1 MKNKKNPDNKIETQS
16 EVGQEQG
23 ESLEEKENVLKKM
36 RDIFGANTEKHSYNM
51 KSKET
56 IALLRGEYKG
66 EEAQEF
72 INKRLG
78 AGKEDDARVRLRGT
92 EHTFFL
98 TGSEAGGQFL
108 TEEISGETAEERK
121 ENLQLPPEN
130 NAEDLYKVHLTSPR
144 MVIESTVMPQEEWA
158 QKAGYTPR
166 EGMKQIYVPTKFGD
180 FTPVIEVLEQIEGKK
195 PHKTQRPMPEEND
208 RKNKD
213 GEEEEN

>member
-16 EVGQEQG
+16 EVGQEQS

-36 RDIFGANTEKHSYNM
+36 RDIFGANSEKHSYSM

-78 AGKEDDARVRLRGT
+78 AGKEDDSRVRLRGT

-98 TGSEAGGQFL
+98 TGSEAGGTFL
-108 TEEISGETAEERK
+108 TEEISGDTAEERR

-130 NAEDLYKVHLTSPR
+130 NAEDVYKVQLTSPR

-158 QKAGYTPR
+158 KKAGYTPR
-166 EGMKQIYVPTKFGD
+166 EGIKQIYVPTKFGD
-180 FTPVIEVLEQIEGKK
+180 FTPVIEVQEQIEGEK
-195 PHKTQRPMPEEND
+195 PHKTQRPVPEEND

>member
-166 EGMKQIYVPTKFGD
+166 EGMKHIFVPTKFGD